1 MSRILSPSPGG
12 WTEHPSALVL
22 AGSGRVLSLVGGG
35 GKTTL
40 LYHLARDL
48 QASGHRTAVV
58 TTTKIYRPDR
68 LCLSSADCQA
78 RWAEGDYAVCGQPVS
93 AEKIGPP
100 GAALLTW
107 LLDRADR
114 VLIEADGA
122 RHLPCKVPADH
133 EPVLLPQ
140 CDTVLGVVGLS
151 ALGKPVAEV
160 CFRPEL
166 ACALLGC
173 EADHRLTI
181 QDLAHLLLSP
191 QGTRKDVGS
200 RDYRVVL
207 NQCDTPT
214 HRAAA
219 LDLAALLARQGHT
232 QTYLTCFL

>member
-1 MSRILSPSPGG
+1 MSYLFSPGPG
-12 WTEHPSALVL
+12 GGTEHPSTLVL

-40 LYHLARDL
+40 LFHLARDL
-48 QASGHRTAVV
+48 QASGQRTAVL
-58 TTTKIYRPDR
+58 TTTKIYRPPR
-68 LCLSSADCQA
+68 LCRSPADCLA
-78 RWAEGDYAVCGQPVS
+78 RWAAGDYAVCGQPVP

-100 GAALLTW
+100 DPRLLAW

-140 CDTVLGVVGLS
+140 CDTVLAVVGLS
-151 ALGKPVAEV
+151 ALGQPVAEA

-173 EADHRLTI
+173 EAHHRLTVR
-181 QDLAHLLLSP
+181 DLAALLLSP
-191 QGTRKDVGS
+191 QGARKDVGD
-200 RDYRVVL
+200 RAFRIVL
-207 NQCDTPT
+207 NQCDGPEEQS
-214 HRAAA
+214 AAFA
-219 LDLAALLARQGHT
+219 LAARLAQAGHT

>member
-1 MSRILSPSPGG
+1 MSWLLFPTPSG
-12 WTEHPSALVL
+12 WTESSSLLPL
-22 AGSGRVLSLVGGG
+22 AGTGRVLALVGGG

-40 LYHLARDL
+40 LYRLARDL
-48 QASGHRTAVV
+48 QASGQRTAVL

-78 RWAEGDYAVCGQPVS
+78 SWAAGDYTICGDLVS
-93 AEKIGPP
+93 AEKLGPP
-100 GAALLTW
+100 APSLLAW

-122 RHLPCKVPADH
+122 RRLPCKVPAAH

-151 ALGKPVAEV
+151 ALGRPVAEI

-166 ACALLGC
+166 ACSLLGC

-181 QDLAHLLLSP
+181 EDLARLLLSP

-207 NQCDTPT
+207 NQCDAPA

-219 LDLAALLARQGHT
+219 QDLAALLAQQGHT

>member
-1 MSRILSPSPGG
+1 MSRILFPAPGG

-40 LYHLARDL
+40 LFHLAQAL
-48 QASGHRTAVV
+48 QADGQRTAVV
-58 TTTKIYRPDR
+58 TTTKIYRPPR
-68 LCLSSADCQA
+68 LCRTPADCLA
-78 RWAEGDYAVCGQPVS
+78 RWADGDYAVCGQPVS

-100 GAALLTW
+100 EASLLTW

-122 RHLPCKVPADH
+122 RHLPCKVPAAH

-151 ALGKPVAEV
+151 ALGRPVAEV
-160 CFRPEL
+160 CFRPDL

-173 EADHRLTI
+173 QPDHRLTI
-181 QDLAHLLLSP
+181 HDLAHLLLSP
-191 QGTRKDVGS
+191 RGTRKDVGD
-200 RDYRVVL
+200 RDYRIVL
-207 NQCDTPT
+207 NQCDSPA

-219 LDLAALLARQGHT
+219 LDLAALLAHQGHT